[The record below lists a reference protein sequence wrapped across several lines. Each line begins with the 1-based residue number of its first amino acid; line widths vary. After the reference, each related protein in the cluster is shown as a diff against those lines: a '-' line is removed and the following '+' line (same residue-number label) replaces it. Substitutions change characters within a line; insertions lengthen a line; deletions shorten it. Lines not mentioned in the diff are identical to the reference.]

1 MGRIRSIK
9 PEFPQSE
16 TIGRLSRDARLLF
29 LQLWTVCDDY
39 GRCRAAAPL
48 LAGQL
53 YPYDEDALQNMPAW
67 LAELEREG
75 LVQLYVIDRSSYL
88 AVLGWSKHQ
97 RVDNAGKAMVP
108 APEDARRD
116 SPRTA
121 ASRRGSQVQQSRSEE
136 SERCHETLDDGQSGH
151 VDAVETTETGAETVQ
166 DGGLDTQTND
176 LRDSSPR
183 IAANRRGSRLDL
195 DQDQEGSSTAHGAV
209 RGKPREPSP
218 PSVPRPDDVP
228 EAVWRDWLALRSGK
242 RARVTATAVDGMRRE
257 AAKAGLTL
265 AQALEVAVTQGWQGF
280 RADWLAKRGKPDG
293 QSHSPQQDRH
303 RSEFDLGD
311 PRCQCLS
318 CRAVRRD
325 RGGAT

>member
-9 PEFPQSE
+9 PEFPHSE
-16 TIGRLSRDARLLF
+16 SIGRISRDARLLF
-29 LQLWTVCDDY
+29 IQLWTLADDY

-53 YPYDEDALQNMPAW
+53 YPYDEDAVGLMPVW
-67 LAELEREG
+67 LAELEDEG
-75 LVQLYVIDRSSYL
+75 MVRLYTVGRSSYL
-88 AVLGWSKHQ
+88 EITAWAKHQ
-97 RVDNAGKAMVP
+97 RVDNAGKTTIP
-108 APEDARRD
+108 PPEDHVAD
-116 SPRTA
+116 EPA
-121 ASRRGSQVQQSRSEE
+121 ASPEPI
-136 SERCHETLDDGQSGH
+136 TK
-151 VDAVETTETGAETVQ
+151 
-166 DGGLDTQTND
+166 
-176 LRDSSPR
+176 SSPR
-183 IAANRRGSRLDL
+183 LAETRGDSPLDQ
-195 DQDQEGSSTAHGAV
+195 DQDQEGSRTAREPAR

-242 RARVTATAVDGMRRE
+242 RARVTATAVDGMRSE

-311 PRCQCLS
+311 PRCGCLS

-325 RGGAT
+325 RGGAA